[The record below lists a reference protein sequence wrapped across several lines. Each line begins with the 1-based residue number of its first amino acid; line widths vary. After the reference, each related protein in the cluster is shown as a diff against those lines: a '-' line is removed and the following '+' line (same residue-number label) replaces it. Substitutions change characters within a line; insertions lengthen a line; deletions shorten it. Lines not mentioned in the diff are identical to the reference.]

1 MSRRYPL
8 FILTC
13 LTLAACGGSNMSDL
27 EQYVQKVKQ
36 RPPAPIEPLPDIKP
50 IDTFV
55 YEPGERRDP
64 FVMDAQSAE
73 VAATGADDG
82 IAPDPL
88 RRKEELEQYSLDS
101 LKMVGT
107 LEQDEATWGLVKAP
121 GGTLY
126 RVRVGNYMG
135 TNNGQVTRITEDE
148 IELTEI
154 VSEKAGDWRE
164 RQAAIALS
172 Q

>member
-1 MSRRYPL
+1 MKQRYPL
-8 FILTC
+8 FVLTC
-13 LTLAACGGSNMSDL
+13 FMLAACGNGKMADL
-27 EQYVQKVKQ
+27 EQYVQQVKK
-36 RPPAPIEPLPDIKP
+36 REPAPIEPLPDVKP

-55 YEPGERRDP
+55 YEAGERRDP
-64 FVMDAQSAE
+64 FVMDAQTAE
-73 VAATGADDG
+73 AASTGINSG
-82 IAPDPL
+82 IQAPEP
-88 RRKEELEQYSLDS
+88 RRKEELEQFSLDS

-107 LEQDEATWGLVKAP
+107 LEQDDNTWGLVKGP

-135 TNNGQVTRITEDE
+135 MNNGQITRITEDE

-154 VSEKAGDWRE
+154 VAEKPGDWRE